1 MAKKAVLLSGPHGIG
16 KTTSAK
22 LVTHNLGFHPL
33 EFNASD
39 CRRKADC
46 EIENGIKGR
55 TSNSIKEL
63 VSHSPHQNKTVLIM
77 DEVDGM
83 SSGDRGGIADLIA
96 NIKISKI
103 PIICICND
111 HNSQKLKSLVNH
123 CLLLHYLKPTK
134 EQENYITYRPSSANI
149 DKKKEIIELNLR
161 LCAAEPIGDGDIMDV
176 QEKEKKEKE
185 VRKLKELILLACA
198 AESIGDGDIVDV
210 QMRRYQQLLLS
221 ENISFASCITP
232 AALLY
237 GQRTPLEEEKR
248 NFNSFGSWL
257 GNSTTMGKN
266 YRLLE
271 GLRAQFCA
279 SPNHYNIGRYSSSFP
294 SLFFGYGYNFLLW
307 YILSTRISYAE
318 AVKEVVK
325 FISMKDFDTIPKMSK
340 FKGEAVKEVVEF
352 LHTYSISMEDFVTIL
367 EMSKFKG
374 LPNPLD
380 DTSAKA
386 ASRKAYSSQKLFS
399 TDLLFTCSLGAWG
412 LLKSALPEAL
422 IAGTRSADLS
432 TLAIK
437 TIHDKWVAAMVQVV
451 EDTVAEGIAE
461 NEEENPSDTEED
473 QEPDNLFDIVKMVK
487 TVCTDKFIVRKFW
500 LMPFRIA
507 SRAFH
512 AHTPLHCRPPKKSVG
527 PPPDFPEEVFY
538 LPPGAIPKP
547 LGDVKLPLVVYN
559 FGLSG
564 PAKNWLLKHFGN
576 QTKGRI
582 YLRIR
587 FQPKGEKFDAYLSS
601 KKMHLSSSWADI
613 QAENQYSSRPPK
625 KSARPP
631 PDFPE
636 EVFYLPPGAIP
647 KPLGDV
653 KLPPVVSNFALSGP
667 AKDWLLKHFSN

>member
-1 MAKKAVLLSGPHGIG
+1 MAKKAVLLSGPRGIG

-77 DEVDGM
+77 HEVDSM

-134 EQENYITYRPSSANI
+134 EQMVKRLSQIAESERLVFKESHILMASINTFKSVPRVKIFPPSELLISYLPSMVGSCEWMREWIFAQENYINYRPSSANI
-149 DKKKEIIELNLR
+149 DKKKEVIELNLR

-232 AALLY
+232 APLLY
-237 GQRTPLEEEKR
+237 GQRTPLEEVIDVMSLVFYAFSDLLK
-248 NFNSFGSWL
+248 FCYSFL
-257 GNSTTMGKN
+257 DI
-266 YRLLE
+266 R
-271 GLRAQFCA
+271 
-279 SPNHYNIGRYSSSFP
+279 
-294 SLFFGYGYNFLLW
+294 
-307 YILSTRISYAE
+307 
-318 AVKEVVK
+318 
-325 FISMKDFDTIPKMSK
+325 
-340 FKGEAVKEVVEF
+340 GEAVKEVVEF
-352 LHTYSISMEDFVTIL
+352 MHTYSISMEDFVTIL

-386 ASRKAYSSQKLFS
+386 ASRKAYSSQK
-399 TDLLFTCSLGAWG
+399 ARG
-412 LLKSALPEAL
+412 LLKSASPEAL

-473 QEPDNLFDIVKMVK
+473 QEPDNLFDTVKMVK
-487 TVCTDKFIVRKFW
+487 TVCTDKFIVRKVAVNFN
-500 LMPFRIA
+500 FGVSSI
-507 SRAFH
+507 
-512 AHTPLHCRPPKKSVG
+512 LHSSG
-527 PPPDFPEEVFY
+527 PPPDFPE
-538 LPPGAIPKP
+538 K
-547 LGDVKLPLVVYN
+547 
-559 FGLSG
+559 
-564 PAKNWLLKHFGN
+564 
-576 QTKGRI
+576 
-582 YLRIR
+582 
-587 FQPKGEKFDAYLSS
+587 
-601 KKMHLSSSWADI
+601 
-613 QAENQYSSRPPK
+613 
-625 KSARPP
+625 
-631 PDFPE
+631 
-636 EVFYLPPGAIP
+636 VFYLPPGAIP

-653 KLPPVVSNFALSGP
+653 KLPPVVYNFALSGP
-667 AKDWLLKHFSN
+667 AKDWLLKHFGN